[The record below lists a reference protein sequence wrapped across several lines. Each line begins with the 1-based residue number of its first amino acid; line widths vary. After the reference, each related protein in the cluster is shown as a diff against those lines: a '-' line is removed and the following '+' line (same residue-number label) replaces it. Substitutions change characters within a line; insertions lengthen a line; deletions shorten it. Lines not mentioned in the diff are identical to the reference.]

1 MTVASPSMTTVE
13 LLALPENGT
22 DRWLVAGELREC
34 PMPTPNRFHS
44 RAMTCTATE
53 LELWLRTQAPPRG
66 QVLTGDAGVRLRR
79 NPDTTVGV
87 DVVYISADVLTR
99 QTANTTILDGVPILA
114 VEILSPS
121 DMVEQVNEKIDSYLD
136 AGVSWVWVL
145 EPHRRTVTT
154 YRPGAEPELFTLRD
168 ELFEDSILSGF
179 RVQVAKL
186 FD

>member
-1 MTVASPSMTTVE
+1 MTVASPSLTTTE
-13 LLALPENGT
+13 LLAMPENGM

-34 PMPTPNRFHS
+34 PMPTRNRFHS

-53 LELWLRTQAPPRG
+53 LELWLRTQPAPRS
-66 QVLTGDAGVRLRR
+66 QILTGDAGVRLRR

-87 DVVYISADVLTR
+87 DVVYISSDVLTR
-99 QTANTTILDGVPILA
+99 QSATVTIIDGIPRLA

-121 DMVEQVNEKIDSYLD
+121 DMVEHVNEKIDSYLD
-136 AGVSWVWVL
+136 AGVPWVWIL
-145 EPHRRTVTT
+145 EPHRRMVTT
-154 YRPGAEPELFTLRD
+154 YRPGFDPELFTLRD
-168 ELFEDSILSGF
+168 ELKDDAILPGF

>member
-1 MTVASPSMTTVE
+1 MSVASPSMTTAE

-22 DRWLVAGELREC
+22 DRWLIAGELREC
-34 PMPTPNRFHS
+34 PMPTRNRFHS

-53 LELWLRTQAPPRG
+53 LEIWLRAQPSPRG
-66 QVLTGDAGVRLRR
+66 QILSGDAGVRLRR

-87 DVVYISADVLTR
+87 DVVYVSADVLTR
-99 QTANTTILDGVPILA
+99 QAANTTIVDGVPILA

-121 DMVEQVNEKIDSYLD
+121 DMVEAVNEKIDSYLD
-136 AGVSWVWVL
+136 AGVPWVWIP

-154 YRPGAEPELFTLRD
+154 YRPGAEPELFTPRD
-168 ELFEDSILSGF
+168 TLSDDSLLPGF
-179 RVQVAKL
+179 RVTVAKL